1 WKWLRLSSNFHFSP
15 LAVSSSDTT
24 TYSTE
29 RSEHFKPCK
38 DKDLAYCLNEGEC
51 FVIETLT
58 GSHKHCRCKEGYQGV
73 RCDQFLPKT
82 DSILSDPSTSKVFVL
97 SRRVPE
103 AVPCGMTLCSQTGH
117 CSCVLRAARA

>member
-1 WKWLRLSSNFHFSP
+1 MWLAN
-15 LAVSSSDTT
+15 TT

-58 GSHKHCRCKEGYQGV
+58 GSHKHCRIGRCWMNDWLKLLREEEDYTFKICALKEAI
-73 RCDQFLPKT
+73 KT
-82 DSILSDPSTSKVFVL
+82 IVYAQEVLVLAVNSDVLFIDLSTNCEEKWCINVKVKAL
-97 SRRVPE
+97 
-103 AVPCGMTLCSQTGH
+103 A
-117 CSCVLRAARA
+117 

>member
-1 WKWLRLSSNFHFSP
+1 MILRPIWSNLFKIYLKNIPYLALQHFFFVFSI
-15 LAVSSSDTT
+15 DTT

-58 GSHKHCRCKEGYQGV
+58 GSHKHCR
-73 RCDQFLPKT
+73 
-82 DSILSDPSTSKVFVL
+82 
-97 SRRVPE
+97 
-103 AVPCGMTLCSQTGH
+103 
-117 CSCVLRAARA
+117 

>member
-1 WKWLRLSSNFHFSP
+1 MRWERRGTTH
-15 LAVSSSDTT
+15 DTT

-29 RSEHFKPCK
+29 RSEHFKPCR
-38 DKDLAYCLNEGEC
+38 DKDLAYCLNDGEC

-82 DSILSDPSTSKVFVL
+82 DSILSDPKTGFHRVNQDGLNFLTS
-97 SRRVPE
+97 
-103 AVPCGMTLCSQTGH
+103 
-117 CSCVLRAARA
+117 

>member
-1 WKWLRLSSNFHFSP
+1 MYSKLMVNRLKCNALFGIMLWGEEEGP
-15 LAVSSSDTT
+15 YRRDTT

-58 GSHKHCRCKEGYQGV
+58 GSHKHCRHKKSKAALPVKSVIAAEEQGYGSRVTIWRSALRTSLMQ
-73 RCDQFLPKT
+73 KT
-82 DSILSDPSTSKVFVL
+82 
-97 SRRVPE
+97 
-103 AVPCGMTLCSQTGH
+103 
-117 CSCVLRAARA
+117 